1 MDKLEI
7 AVLCIATFSNIS
19 YKAYRKRKESK
30 SDAQQLSALT
40 LTRQNYTTNHHNLF
54 EQHP

>member
-19 YKAYRKRKESK
+19 YKAYCKGKESK
-30 SDAQQLSALT
+30 PDD
-40 LTRQNYTTNHHNLF
+40 
-54 EQHP
+54 